1 MSFMIKSLNI
11 SSQRRVLVVDS
22 LSHDDKNVYSNVT
35 SNLIYVSKKIADVT
49 TKRNFNIIRKLVSF
63 GEKLIS

>member
-1 MSFMIKSLNI
+1 MIKSLNI

-49 TKRNFNIIRKLVSF
+49 TKRNFNIIRKFVSF